1 MKNPHLFQLTRSDV
15 GQEVSISPEN
25 LIAGYSSSEYNLEFR
40 AVKDDAWYSVQ
51 VLLEG
56 DRLRIKYQGFSDAH
70 DNLFDT
76 TSFGNLKELEEFQT
90 RFRPASMQLQDD
102 QCRKVVEGMTV
113 CASFCFG
120 PDELLFYDAVV
131 DGPTVELD
139 PKVTSF
145 LKMTRERIEN
155 TSDSNSNSKG
165 AAGLEVG
172 FCRNESSSTRQK
184 LGFFERLKKE
194 TRFAKRSESKTRPS
208 EERRSEDLPLG
219 GVESHFV
226 IMLGNLD
233 KALSPSTITEFL
245 HRHTSVIPRVYVF
258 PTLKQE
264 IYTRGAI
271 VLDCEKSIQKISEF
285 LDNPNRIIISSTGR
299 PLVIIEKLLGPD
311 AIKASMGTLM
321 PISKKR
327 HCAGSDDLRVVFSG
341 TQEYEIAKCLRDLFM
356 EFTTHQNRLQQRLMI
371 EEQDILQLAH
381 TT

>member
-131 DGPTVELD
+131 DGVMYSEHAFNKGHEECLCTFILLWLHGRNYGNLTAANIENICQIQPTVELD

-321 PISKKR
+321 PISKG
-327 HCAGSDDLRVVFSG
+327 AM
-341 TQEYEIAKCLRDLFM
+341 T
-356 EFTTHQNRLQQRLMI
+356 
-371 EEQDILQLAH
+371 
-381 TT
+381 